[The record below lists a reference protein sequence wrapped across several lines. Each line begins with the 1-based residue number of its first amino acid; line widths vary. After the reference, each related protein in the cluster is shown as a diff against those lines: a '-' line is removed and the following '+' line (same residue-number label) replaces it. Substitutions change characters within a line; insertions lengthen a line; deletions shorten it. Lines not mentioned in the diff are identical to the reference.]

1 MDTITPERRSENMR
15 RIKSR
20 DMKPELAVRS
30 LIHRMGYRFR
40 LHAKDLPG
48 KPDLVFRRRCKVI
61 FVHGCFWH
69 GHDDPRC
76 LDGRRPKSNGNY
88 WGAKLDRNRERDAA
102 HLAAL
107 ADIGWQSLVIWECQ
121 LRHEALIKSAVQAF
135 LGSNARTQN

>member
-1 MDTITPERRSENMR
+1 MDRLTPERRSENMR

-20 DMKPELAVRS
+20 DMKPELTVRS

-48 KPDLVFRRRCKVI
+48 KPDLVFRARRKVI

-88 WGAKLDRNRERDAA
+88 WGSKLDRNRERDAD

-107 ADIGWQSLVIWECQ
+107 AGLGWQALVIWECQ
-121 LRHEALIKSAVQAF
+121 LRNEALIKSAVQAF
-135 LGSNARTQN
+135 LASDTRTQN